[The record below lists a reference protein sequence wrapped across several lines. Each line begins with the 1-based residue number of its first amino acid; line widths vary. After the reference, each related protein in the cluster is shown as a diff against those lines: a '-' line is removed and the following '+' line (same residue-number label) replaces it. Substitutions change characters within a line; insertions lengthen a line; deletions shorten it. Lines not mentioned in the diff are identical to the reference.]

1 MPHEDGEK
9 LGFGYERFSE
19 TEAENVDW

>member
-1 MPHEDGEK
+1 MPREDGEK

-19 TEAENVDW
+19 TEAENVD